1 MQANKIATFHRTEEI
16 HEAIFTEYFTF
27 IYPSLHFQYSQLAER
42 SCSLFPSSP
51 IFVCFFFFVF
61 GQSSDFPTSNVL
73 VYSIIFLLKVSTMK
87 HISKYINTISDLLC
101 HQSSF
106 LCYAQIKKFLI
117 TKLYFTQQVY
127 NGIFFKK
134 CSLAVVTYLLIRLH
148 EAHSFLLDTQNA
160 GKNYSKD

>member
-27 IYPSLHFQYSQLAER
+27 IYPLLHFQYSQLAER

-51 IFVCFFFFVF
+51 IFVF

-134 CSLAVVTYLLIRLH
+134 CSLAVVTYLMIRLH

-160 GKNYSKD
+160 GKNYSED